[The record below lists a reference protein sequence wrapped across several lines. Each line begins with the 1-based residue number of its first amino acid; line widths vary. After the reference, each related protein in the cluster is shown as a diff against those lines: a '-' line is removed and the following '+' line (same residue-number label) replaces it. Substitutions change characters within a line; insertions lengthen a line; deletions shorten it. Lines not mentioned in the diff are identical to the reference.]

1 MAPVNVSGEC
11 LGGTVMKNGY
21 RLLVV
26 EDDAALCESI
36 ADLLRVS
43 GYHVDTARD
52 GEAALRLLR
61 EAPRPDA
68 ILLDVILP
76 RMTADR
82 LLHSMDDALWP
93 RPPVVLMTGMVE
105 VAGAL
110 PGGDVLVKPFDVDE
124 LLERLDH
131 ACRVARVPAVAAH
144 AP

>member
-1 MAPVNVSGEC
+1 
-11 LGGTVMKNGY
+11 MKNGY

-36 ADLLRVS
+36 ADLLRVT

-76 RMTADR
+76 RMSADR
-82 LLHSMDDALWP
+82 LLRAMDDWLWP
-93 RPPVVLMTGMVE
+93 RPPVVLMTGMIE
-105 VAGAL
+105 AAPGAASRD
-110 PGGDVLVKPFDVDE
+110 DVLVKPFDVEE
-124 LLERLDH
+124 LLFRIER
-131 ACRVARVPAVAAH
+131 ACAAGPGASTALFEAR